1 MRKPKKE
8 IQLTSYDEL
17 LGINEAEQNSFNQ
30 VFEVPLNEL
39 YPFKNHPFHVN
50 DDEKMAETV
59 ESIKN
64 YGILNPALV
73 RPRAEGG
80 YELIAGHRRKRGCE
94 LAGKSKMPVL
104 IRNYTD
110 DEAVIVMVDSNIQ
123 RENLLPS
130 EKAYAYKMK
139 MDAVK
144 HQGIK
149 DENAVSVDSADLVGQ
164 AAGDSGRT
172 VQRYIRL
179 TCLIPELLK
188 LLDEG
193 KINFTVGVSLTYLS
207 ETEQIWVKDCIVSGA
222 SSVTGSMATKLKQYS
237 GEGKL
242 TELAVQLI
250 LNEKKTETGKDES
263 ISQRN
268 ITENRLNRLSMNC
281 LITGR
286 KANNEGRRESKMAK
300 SESTKIEFGYFH
312 DYESEQ
318 FAFYRIPKVLFTDE
332 YFRNLSSDAKVLY
345 GLMLDRMA
353 LSIRNNWVDNEGK
366 VYIIFTLEQVM
377 EYMNC
382 GKDKGVKILAELD
395 TDKGIGLIERVK
407 RGLGK
412 PTIIYVKSFVY
423 RKEKVLDSAENDNRS
438 QEVGKAE
445 VKSSEK
451 PKSGVLESRSQ
462 EFGKTEVW
470 KSEKSKSRVRKNR
483 STEVGKTDP
492 NNTNYNYTDISNT
505 DRSNTDLINLSDSSE
520 QQSMDLMEEMGLF
533 QMNTALVKRNIE
545 YDCLVQR
552 CRLGEQQQLD
562 EIVALIVETISIE
575 RENITISGV
584 KYPYQFV
591 KSRLLLLEESHIE
604 YVLDCLHENTR
615 EVKNIKAYLL
625 TCLMNSITTIGNYYQ
640 AKVNHDMYGG
650 GI

>member
-1 MRKPKKE
+1 
-8 IQLTSYDEL
+8 
-17 LGINEAEQNSFNQ
+17 
-30 VFEVPLNEL
+30 
-39 YPFKNHPFHVN
+39 
-50 DDEKMAETV
+50 
-59 ESIKN
+59 
-64 YGILNPALV
+64 
-73 RPRAEGG
+73 
-80 YELIAGHRRKRGCE
+80 
-94 LAGKSKMPVL
+94 
-104 IRNYTD
+104 
-110 DEAVIVMVDSNIQ
+110 
-123 RENLLPS
+123 
-130 EKAYAYKMK
+130 
-139 MDAVK
+139 
-144 HQGIK
+144 
-149 DENAVSVDSADLVGQ
+149 
-164 AAGDSGRT
+164 
-172 VQRYIRL
+172 
-179 TCLIPELLK
+179 
-188 LLDEG
+188 
-193 KINFTVGVSLTYLS
+193 
-207 ETEQIWVKDCIVSGA
+207 
-222 SSVTGSMATKLKQYS
+222 
-237 GEGKL
+237 
-242 TELAVQLI
+242 
-250 LNEKKTETGKDES
+250 
-263 ISQRN
+263 
-268 ITENRLNRLSMNC
+268 
-281 LITGR
+281 
-286 KANNEGRRESKMAK
+286 MAK

-353 LSIRNNWVDNEGK
+353 LSIRHQWFDEEGK
-366 VYIIFTLEQVM
+366 VYIIFTVEQVIQ
-377 EYMNC
+377 YMNC
-382 GKDKGVKILAELD
+382 GRDKAMKTLAELD
-395 TDKGIGLIERVK
+395 TKKGIGLIERVK
-407 RGLGK
+407 QGFGK
-412 PTIIYVKSFVY
+412 PDIIYVKNFILRTSKDVKNNDESEESIQQNREVEEVDLSESEKSTY
-423 RKEKVLDSAENDNRS
+423 RGRKNRLQGVGKTDFKRSENTTYRGRKIRTT
-438 QEVGKAE
+438 EVGKTDL
-445 VKSSEK
+445 KSSEK

-470 KSEKSKSRVRKNR
+470 KSEKSKSGVRKNR

-520 QQSMDLMEEMGLF
+520 QQSMDLMEEMKLF

>member
-250 LNEKKTETGKDES
+250 LNEKKTETGKVTLTEKKIRKYFPTIALSVKTARVTADVLKNMLRKYLSGQKQKGKNSYKVGKQSYKELK
-263 ISQRN
+263 SQGSGLSN
-268 ITENRLNRLSMNC
+268 IEITDGNIKSFERVAKKYRLDFALKKDS
-281 LITGR
+281 
-286 KANNEGRRESKMAK
+286 
-300 SESTKIEFGYFH
+300 STKPPTYYVFFKGQDTEMMNL
-312 DYESEQ
+312 
-318 FAFYRIPKVLFTDE
+318 AFKKYLGV
-332 YFRNLSSDAKVLY
+332 
-345 GLMLDRMA
+345 
-353 LSIRNNWVDNEGK
+353 
-366 VYIIFTLEQVM
+366 Q
-377 EYMNC
+377 MNK
-382 GKDKGVKILAELD
+382 KDKPSIMKKLMHFKDAVS
-395 TDKGIGLIERVK
+395 KG
-407 RGLGK
+407 
-412 PTIIYVKSFVY
+412 
-423 RKEKVLDSAENDNRS
+423 
-438 QEVGKAE
+438 
-445 VKSSEK
+445 
-451 PKSGVLESRSQ
+451 
-462 EFGKTEVW
+462 
-470 KSEKSKSRVRKNR
+470 KNR
-483 STEVGKTDP
+483 E
-492 NNTNYNYTDISNT
+492 
-505 DRSNTDLINLSDSSE
+505 RARE
-520 QQSMDLMEEMGLF
+520 QQKDRGQSL
-533 QMNTALVKRNIE
+533 
-545 YDCLVQR
+545 
-552 CRLGEQQQLD
+552 
-562 EIVALIVETISIE
+562 
-575 RENITISGV
+575 
-584 KYPYQFV
+584 
-591 KSRLLLLEESHIE
+591 
-604 YVLDCLHENTR
+604 
-615 EVKNIKAYLL
+615 
-625 TCLMNSITTIGNYYQ
+625 
-640 AKVNHDMYGG
+640 
-650 GI
+650 

>member
-1 MRKPKKE
+1 
-8 IQLTSYDEL
+8 
-17 LGINEAEQNSFNQ
+17 
-30 VFEVPLNEL
+30 
-39 YPFKNHPFHVN
+39 
-50 DDEKMAETV
+50 
-59 ESIKN
+59 
-64 YGILNPALV
+64 
-73 RPRAEGG
+73 
-80 YELIAGHRRKRGCE
+80 
-94 LAGKSKMPVL
+94 
-104 IRNYTD
+104 
-110 DEAVIVMVDSNIQ
+110 
-123 RENLLPS
+123 
-130 EKAYAYKMK
+130 
-139 MDAVK
+139 
-144 HQGIK
+144 
-149 DENAVSVDSADLVGQ
+149 
-164 AAGDSGRT
+164 
-172 VQRYIRL
+172 
-179 TCLIPELLK
+179 
-188 LLDEG
+188 
-193 KINFTVGVSLTYLS
+193 
-207 ETEQIWVKDCIVSGA
+207 
-222 SSVTGSMATKLKQYS
+222 
-237 GEGKL
+237 
-242 TELAVQLI
+242 
-250 LNEKKTETGKDES
+250 
-263 ISQRN
+263 
-268 ITENRLNRLSMNC
+268 
-281 LITGR
+281 
-286 KANNEGRRESKMAK
+286 MAK

-423 RKEKVLDSAENDNRS
+423 RTEKVLDSAEYDNRS

-445 VKSSEK
+445 VKSPEK

-470 KSEKSKSRVRKNR
+470 KSEKSKSGVRKNR

-520 QQSMDLMEEMGLF
+520 QQSMDSMEEMELF